1 MLLFSLMTD
10 NKESA
15 VIKIRKSTL
24 KEIENA
30 KIKAIELAK
39 KSGIHS

>member
-1 MLLFSLMTD
+1 MED

-15 VIKIRKSTL
+15 LIKIRKNTL

-30 KIKAIELAK
+30 RAKAIELAR
-39 KSGIHS
+39 KSGNRVLEQS